1 MPTLTEI
8 LDKALAEG
16 LEHVPMEERWK
27 EERPFEGSKLFSDS
41 DDPRKTV
48 EDILKKND
56 GGK

>member
-8 LDKALAEG
+8 LDKAIEEG

-27 EERPFEGSKLFSDS
+27 EERPFEGAKLVYDGN
-41 DDPRKTV
+41 DPRKTV
-48 EDILKKND
+48 ADILKKND